1 MKTLKARFVLFMAI
15 AAVAPL
21 LAYGFVSVRSLAAS
35 THESVRNGNL
45 HVATRAAEQIDQYL
59 TNNTK
64 VLRALA
70 ADLHETRQEL
80 WQQDRILKNYAL
92 DFAELRELTLFDG
105 DGRPVASSSL
115 AKPALTPPSA
125 TLVGSRDVWIA
136 PVDVDDDL
144 LPRTKISV
152 RLKSIDRTRAGWLVA
167 ELSLEELWRLV
178 DRIKVGD
185 EGFAVLATQEGRLIA
200 HGNPDEKRR
209 VAGGLADSEYA
220 AASLIDDL
228 RAGGPSSK
236 EYRNAAGIRMLGVAA
251 PVGTVG
257 WWVVVEQPTHEAYAI
272 ATRTRWVLI
281 GAALLA
287 LVISVGIG
295 FRWGR
300 QFIGRILAVKTGTQA
315 IADGR
320 LAERVHVD
328 GADEISEL
336 GTAFNSMA
344 DKLVELTDNVRKQER
359 QAMFGRIAAGLV
371 HDISHPIQ
379 NIGNSCKLILKM
391 HDDLEYRDLFR
402 RTVDRELAAIKR
414 VLEDLRNVARP
425 IPLEHFPLD
434 LNRTIA
440 EVIETMR
447 PVAETAGLAINA
459 ELTPA
464 SPFIEGD
471 VFALG
476 RVYRNLIL
484 NALQA
489 TAPGGDVT
497 VTTALAGTRA
507 RVIIADT
514 GCGIPADRL
523 PKIFDDFVTTKR
535 RGLGLG
541 LAISKKIIE
550 QLGGTIAVVSEV
562 GRGTTFTLEFPATQ
576 ARPMAMEAAG

>member
-1 MKTLKARFVLFMAI
+1 MTSITARFVLFMAI

-21 LAYGFVSVRSLAAS
+21 LAYGFVSVESLARS
-35 THESVRNGNL
+35 TRESVRNGNL
-45 HVATRAAEQIDQYL
+45 HVATRAAEQVDQYV
-59 TNNTK
+59 TNNIK

-70 ADLHETRQEL
+70 ADLRETRQEV

-92 DFAELRELTLFDG
+92 DFPELREITLFDNAG
-105 DGRPVASSSL
+105 HAVATSSIGATEL
-115 AKPALTPPSA
+115 RPPSL
-125 TLVGSRDVWIA
+125 TLVGGRDTWIS
-136 PVDVDDDL
+136 PVSVDDDL
-144 LPRTKISV
+144 LPTTTVSV
-152 RLKSIDRTRAGWLVA
+152 KLASIHPAEAGWLVG

-178 DRIKVGD
+178 DRIRVGG

-209 VAGGLADSEYA
+209 VAVEGGSYA
-220 AASLIDDL
+220 ARALIDEAL
-228 RAGGPSSK
+228 AGRATST
-236 EYRNAAGIRMLGVAA
+236 EYRNAAGVAMLGVVA
-251 PVGTVG
+251 PVEGAD

-272 ATRTRWVLI
+272 ATRTRWVLM

-295 FRWGR
+295 WRWGR

-320 LAERVHVD
+320 LEERVHID
-328 GADEISEL
+328 GHDEVSEL
-336 GTAFNSMA
+336 GVAFNSMA
-344 DKLVELTDNVRKQER
+344 DRLVELTDNVRKQER

-447 PVAETAGLAINA
+447 PVAETAGVSIKAVLVTAA
-459 ELTPA
+459 
-464 SPFIEGD
+464 PFIEGD

-489 TAPGGDVT
+489 TAPGGDVIVST
-497 VTTALAGTRA
+497 STAGDRA
-507 RVIIADT
+507 RVVIADT

-523 PKIFDDFVTTKR
+523 PKIFEDFVTTKR

-541 LAISKKIIE
+541 LAISKKIVE
-550 QLGGTIAVVSEV
+550 QLGGTIAVASEV
-562 GRGTTFTLEFPATQ
+562 GRGTTFTLEFPSTT

>member
-1 MKTLKARFVLFMAI
+1 MNSIKARFVLFMAI

-21 LAYGFVSVRSLAAS
+21 LAYGVVSVASLATS
-35 THESVRNGNL
+35 TRQSVTGGNL
-45 HVATRAAEQIDQYL
+45 NVATRAAEQVDQYL
-59 TNNTK
+59 TSNIK
-64 VLRALA
+64 ILQALA
-70 ADLHETRQEL
+70 ADLRNTRQL
-80 WQQDRILKNYAL
+80 SWQQDRILKNYAL
-92 DFAELRELTLFDG
+92 DFPEFREITLFDG
-105 DGRPVASSSL
+105 DGTPMATSSMGTTRL
-115 AKPALTPPSA
+115 APPSS
-125 TLVGSRDVWIA
+125 TLIGSRNTWLS
-136 PVDVDDDL
+136 PVTIDDDL
-144 LPRTKISV
+144 LPTTTVSV
-152 RLKSIDRTRAGWLVA
+152 KLTSADSEVAGWLVG

-178 DRIKVGD
+178 DRIRVGN

-209 VAGGLADSEYA
+209 VAVGGGAYA
-220 AASLIDDL
+220 AQTLIDEARTGDT
-228 RAGGPSSK
+228 SST
-236 EYRNAAGIRMLGVAA
+236 EYRDAAGVEMLGVVARVA
-251 PVGTVG
+251 GPG

-272 ATRTRWVLI
+272 ARRTRWVLI

-287 LVISVGIG
+287 LVASMGIG

-300 QFIGRILAVKTGTQA
+300 QFIGRILQVKTATQA
-315 IADGR
+315 IAEGR
-320 LAERVHVD
+320 LEERVHV
-328 GADEISEL
+328 GGHDEISEL
-336 GTAFNSMA
+336 GVAFNSMA
-344 DKLVELTDNVRKQER
+344 DKLVELTENVRKQER

-414 VLEDLRNVARP
+414 VLDDLRNVARP

-434 LNRTIA
+434 LNRSLA
-440 EVIETMR
+440 EVVETMR
-447 PVAETAGLAINA
+447 PVADTAGLAINTKF
-459 ELTPA
+459 TPA
-464 SPFIEGD
+464 TPYINGD

-484 NALQA
+484 NGMQA

-497 VTTALAGTRA
+497 VTTESIGEHV
-507 RVIIADT
+507 RVTIADT

-541 LAISKKIIE
+541 LAISRKIVE
-550 QLGGTIAVVSEV
+550 QLGGTIAVASEV
-562 GRGTTFTLEFPATQ
+562 GRGTTFTLDFPATK

>member
-1 MKTLKARFVLFMAI
+1 MRSIKARFILFMAI

-21 LAYGFVSVRSLAAS
+21 LAYGVLSVASLVTS
-35 THESVRNGNL
+35 TRQSVTAGNL
-45 HVATRAAEQIDQYL
+45 NVAERAAEQIDQYL
-59 TNNTK
+59 ESNIK
-64 VLRALA
+64 ILRALA
-70 ADLHETRQEL
+70 ADLHDTHQL
-80 WQQDRILKNYAL
+80 QWQQNRILKNYAL
-92 DFAELRELTLFDG
+92 DFPELREVTLFDKAN
-105 DGRPVASSSL
+105 VAIATSRLDAPRL
-115 AKPALTPPSA
+115 APPSA
-125 TLVGSRDVWIA
+125 TLVGSRGVWIS
-136 PVDVDDDL
+136 PVSIDADL
-144 LPRTKISV
+144 LPTTTIAV
-152 RLKSIDRTRAGWLVA
+152 RLRGAAHADDGWLVG
-167 ELSLEELWRLV
+167 ELSLEELWHLV
-178 DRIKVGD
+178 DRIRVGN

-209 VAGGLADSEYA
+209 VASGAGFA
-220 AASLIDDL
+220 AQALIDGARLQTSDP
-228 RAGGPSSK
+228 GMH
-236 EYRNAAGIRMLGVAA
+236 YFNADGVEMLGVVS
-251 PVGTVG
+251 PVDGPG

-281 GAALLA
+281 GAALVA
-287 LVISVGIG
+287 LVVSVGIG

-300 QFIGRILAVKTGTQA
+300 HFISRILAVKTGTQA

-320 LAERVHVD
+320 LEERVHVD
-328 GADEISEL
+328 GNDEVSEL
-336 GTAFNSMA
+336 GNAFNSMA
-344 DKLVELTDNVRKQER
+344 DRLVELTENVRKQER

-391 HDDLEYRDLFR
+391 HEDLEYRDLFR

-425 IPLEHFPLD
+425 IPLERFPLD

-447 PVAETAGLAINA
+447 PVAETAGLTIAA

-464 SPFIEGD
+464 TPYIEGD

-489 TAPGGDVT
+489 TAPGGSVT
-497 VTTALAGTRA
+497 VTTAAIGERA
-507 RVIIADT
+507 RVVIADT

-550 QLGGTIAVVSEV
+550 QLGGGISVVSEIN
-562 GRGTTFTLEFPATQ
+562 RGTTFTLDFPATA

>member
-1 MKTLKARFVLFMAI
+1 MKSLTARFVLFMAI

-21 LAYGFVSVRSLAAS
+21 LAYGVVSVQSLATS
-35 THESVRNGNL
+35 TRASVRNGNL
-45 HVATRAAEQIDQYL
+45 NVATRAAEQVDQYL
-59 TNNTK
+59 ENNIK
-64 VLRALA
+64 VLRALG
-70 ADLHETRQEL
+70 ADLRDTRQEL

-92 DFAELRELTLFDG
+92 DFPELREIALFDR
-105 DGRPVASSSL
+105 DGRAVAASTVGATSL
-115 AKPALTPPSA
+115 EPPSA
-125 TLVGSRDVWIA
+125 ALVGSRDTWIS
-136 PVDVDDDL
+136 PVTIDDDL
-144 LPRTKISV
+144 LPTTRVSV
-152 RLKSIDRTRAGWLVA
+152 RLPAIDPADAGWLVG

-178 DRIKVGD
+178 DRIRVG
-185 EGFAVLATQEGRLIA
+185 EQGFAVLATQEGRLIA

-209 VAGGLADSEYA
+209 VAVEGGSYA
-220 AASLIDDL
+220 AQALIDEARVGDA
-228 RAGGPSSK
+228 RST
-236 EYRNAAGIRMLGVAA
+236 EYRNAAGVAMLGVVA
-251 PVGTVG
+251 PVDGPD

-272 ATRTRWVLI
+272 ATRTRWVLM

-287 LVISVGIG
+287 LVVSVGIG
-295 FRWGR
+295 WRWGR

-320 LAERVHVD
+320 LEERVHID
-328 GADEISEL
+328 GHDEVSEL
-336 GTAFNSMA
+336 GDAFNSMA
-344 DKLVELTDNVRKQER
+344 DRLVELTDNVRKQER

-391 HDDLEYRDLFR
+391 HEDIEYRDLFR
-402 RTVDRELAAIKR
+402 RTVDRELAAVKR

-425 IPLEHFPLD
+425 IPLEHFPID
-434 LNRTIA
+434 FNRTIS
-440 EVIETMR
+440 EVVETMR
-447 PVAETAGLAINA
+447 PVADTAGVTLAA
-459 ELTPA
+459 EFAPA

-489 TAPGGDVT
+489 TAPGGSVT
-497 VTTALAGTRA
+497 VTTAGAAGRA
-507 RVIIADT
+507 RVTIADT
-514 GCGIPADRL
+514 GCGIPGDRL

-541 LAISKKIIE
+541 LAISRKIVE
-550 QLGGTIAVVSEV
+550 QLGGTIAVASEV
-562 GRGTTFTLEFPATQ
+562 GRGTTFTLEFPSTD

>member
-1 MKTLKARFVLFMAI
+1 MKSIKGRFVLFMAI

-21 LAYGFVSVRSLAAS
+21 LAYGFISVRSLAVS
-35 THESVRNGNL
+35 TRESVRNGNFN
-45 HVATRAAEQIDQYL
+45 VAERAAEQVDQYL
-59 TNNTK
+59 DNNIK
-64 VLRALA
+64 ILRALA
-70 ADLHETRQEL
+70 ADLRDTRQEA

-92 DFAELRELTLFDG
+92 DFPELREITLFDESG
-105 DGRPVASSSL
+105 ASVATSSL
-115 AKPALTPPSA
+115 RQTRLEPPSEA
-125 TLVGSRDVWIA
+125 LAGSRDTWIS
-136 PVDVDDDL
+136 PVTVDDDL
-144 LPRTKISV
+144 LPTTRVSV
-152 RLKSIDRTRAGWLVA
+152 RLGSADPARSGWLVG

-178 DRIKVGD
+178 DRIKVGT

-209 VAGGLADSEYA
+209 VASGAGDYA
-220 AASLIDDL
+220 AASLIDDA
-228 RAGGPSSK
+228 RSGAQVSK
-236 EYRNAAGIRMLGVAA
+236 EYRNAAGITMLGVVA
-251 PVGTVG
+251 PVSGPG

-272 ATRTRWVLI
+272 ATRTRWVLVS
-281 GAALLA
+281 AALLA
-287 LVISVGIG
+287 LVASVGIG

-300 QFIGRILAVKTGTQA
+300 QFIGRILAVKKGTQA

-320 LAERVHVD
+320 LEERVHVD
-328 GADEISEL
+328 GQDEVSEL

-344 DKLVELTDNVRKQER
+344 DRLVELTDNVRKQER

-402 RTVDRELAAIKR
+402 RTVDRELAAVKR

-425 IPLEHFPLD
+425 IPLEHFPVD
-434 LNRTIA
+434 LNRTIG
-440 EVIETMR
+440 EVMETMR
-447 PVAETAGLAINA
+447 PVAETAGVALEAV
-459 ELTPA
+459 LTPSA
-464 SPFIEGD
+464 PFIEGD

-489 TAPGGDVT
+489 TAPGGSVT
-497 VTTALAGTRA
+497 VTTAETAGRA
-507 RVIIADT
+507 RVAVADT

-541 LAISKKIIE
+541 LAISRKIVE
-550 QLGGTIAVVSEV
+550 QLGGTIAVASDV
-562 GRGTTFTLEFPATQ
+562 GRGTTFTLEFPATH
-576 ARPMAMEAAG
+576 ARPAAMEAAG